1 MIDAIYI
8 VPAVAL
14 TIAVIVAY
22 FPGIEVGRDRG
33 RREQIA
39 RDRHPSS
46 KYVKVRKSI
55 VRRRNVKLIQ
65 GGK

>member
-14 TIAVIVAY
+14 TIAIVVAY
-22 FPGIEVGRDRG
+22 FLGIEVGRDRG

-46 KYVKVRKSI
+46 RYVKVRKPI
-55 VRRRNVKLIQ
+55 VRRRNVKLVE